1 MSTSLTFPLIAKTF
15 FGLEGVLCQ
24 ELKGLGALDAST
36 GRRMVSFTADQALL
50 YRANLWC
57 RTAVRILKPIAQ
69 FTVDAAAADPYRSLY
84 AHVQEIDWQAHLGP
98 TGTLAIDPVVH
109 GRLLTNSLYAAQV
122 AKDAIAD
129 WFRDRFGERPSV
141 DRVQPDLRINLHVS
155 GDRATVYLDASG
167 QSLHKRG
174 YRRQTGE
181 APLNE
186 VLAAGILRLTGWDGN
201 GPLVDFLCGS
211 GTLPIEAAMM
221 ARNFAPGLIREDF
234 GYRRWLDFDAALEA
248 AVIEEARQA
257 ARPANPSETAPRI
270 FGSDLDPSAIA
281 AARENAA
288 RAGVAA
294 DIQFQVAN
302 FENLEPPGTHGTI
315 LLNPPYDERLR
326 VAGVG
331 AFYRRLGTLL
341 SRRWQGYDAWVLA
354 GNLEAAGQFG
364 IEPAKT
370 YPLFNGPI
378 ECRLLKFELDD
389 SAERPSDESDAA
401 APPASERAS
410 ATRSSPVEALRNRL
424 TRMGKHWARWARRQ
438 GITCYRI
445 YDCDLPEVPWT
456 IDRYEDRLY
465 IIEHDRP
472 HGRTPLEHRQWFD
485 GLVEVV
491 SQTLDVPAE
500 NLYAHLCD
508 PQSAAS
514 PRHEGAQAKQNE
526 RFVVHEGGCPLE
538 VDLGRRDD
546 TGLAPDLRTLRQHL
560 AAEASGKRFLNLFGR
575 SGVATIF
582 AARGLGDAKTADAVD
597 RKTDGARLTVTV
609 EPSVGFARWSAYN
622 FQLNGLAEPD
632 HVIVPSEPLE
642 WIERLAA
649 AQATPFDLVLV
660 APPAGFHRRQDSR
673 AWNPREEYRQLLDSV
688 QRLLAPQGKIFFV
701 STVRRFRLDP
711 ADVPWAST
719 RDVTAQLLPADC
731 RDKPAFRCWSL
742 LRTD

>member
-1 MSTSLTFPLIAKTF
+1 MSTLLTFPLIAKTF
-15 FGLEGVLCQ
+15 FGLEGVLAQ
-24 ELKGLGALDAST
+24 ELKALGAADVST
-36 GRRMVSFTADQALL
+36 GRRMVSFTADQALV

-84 AHVQEIDWQAHLGP
+84 AQVQQIDWQTHLRP

-155 GDRATVYLDASG
+155 GDRATIYLDASG

-174 YRRQTGE
+174 YRRQAGE

-186 VLAAGILRLTGWDGN
+186 VLAAGILRLTGWN
-201 GPLVDFLCGS
+201 GDAPLVDFLCGS
-211 GTLPIEAAMM
+211 GTLPIEAALI
-221 ARNFAPGLIREDF
+221 ARNVAPGLIRDDF

-248 AVIEEARQA
+248 AVIDEARQA
-257 ARPANPSETAPRI
+257 ARPAESVAPRI
-270 FGSDLDPSAIA
+270 FGSDLDPAAIA
-281 AARENAA
+281 AARENAV

-294 DIQFQVAN
+294 DVQFQVAN
-302 FENLEPPGTHGTI
+302 FENFEPPATHGTI
-315 LLNPPYDERLR
+315 VLNPPYDQRLR

-331 AFYRRLGTLL
+331 AFYRRLGNVLA
-341 SRRWQGYDAWVLA
+341 RRWQAYDAWVLA

-364 IEPAKT
+364 IEPAAS

-378 ECRLLKFELDD
+378 ECRLLRFEARDAAGPPTGD
-389 SAERPSDESDAA
+389 SDAA
-401 APPASERAS
+401 VSRPAEQTGA
-410 ATRSSPVEALRNRL
+410 ARSSPAAALRSRL
-424 TRMGKHWARWARRQ
+424 TRMGKHWDRWARRQ
-438 GITCYRI
+438 GIGCYRI

-472 HGRTPLEHRQWFD
+472 HGRSPLEHRGWFD
-485 GLVEVV
+485 ELVEVV
-491 SQTLDVPAE
+491 GQALDVPAE
-500 NLYAHLCD
+500 RRYAHLCD
-508 PQSAAS
+508 PQSTGRNRES
-514 PRHEGAQAKQNE
+514 GQTRDNE
-526 RFVVHEGGCPLE
+526 RFVAAEEGCRVE

-560 AAEASGKRFLNLFGR
+560 AVEAAGRRFLNLFGR
-575 SGVATIF
+575 SGAATVF
-582 AARGLGDAKTADAVD
+582 AARGLGVARGANPEEGARNGMGK
-597 RKTDGARLTVTV
+597 ARLTVTV
-609 EPSVGFARWSAYN
+609 EPSTGLARWARYN
-622 FQLNGLAEPD
+622 FELNGLAKPD
-632 HVIVPSEPLE
+632 HVIVEADPLE

-649 AQATPFDLVLV
+649 AGATPFDLALV

-673 AWNPREEYRQLLDSV
+673 AWNPREEYRQLLAGV
-688 QRLLAPQGKIFFV
+688 HRLLAPQGRVYFV

-731 RDKPAFRCWSL
+731 RAKPSFRCWSL
-742 LRTD
+742 VRTD

>member
-1 MSTSLTFPLIAKTF
+1 LSTSLTFPLIAKTF
-15 FGLEGVLCQ
+15 FGLEGVLAQ
-24 ELKGLGALDAST
+24 ELKALGASDAAT

-57 RTAVRILKPIAQ
+57 RTAVRILKPIAA
-69 FTVDAAAADPYRSLY
+69 FTVDAQAADPYRSLY
-84 AHVQEIDWQAHLGP
+84 AQIREIDWQAYLRP

-122 AKDAIAD
+122 TKDAIAD
-129 WFRDRFGERPSV
+129 WFRDRHGERPSV

-186 VLAAGILRLTGWDGN
+186 VLAAGILRLTGWDGDA
-201 GPLVDFLCGS
+201 PLGDFLCGS
-211 GTLPIEAAMM
+211 GTLPIEAALM
-221 ARNFAPGLIREDF
+221 ARNHAPGLIRDDF
-234 GYRRWLDFDAALEA
+234 GYRRWLDFDPALEA
-248 AVIEEARQA
+248 EVIDEARQA
-257 ARPANPSETAPRI
+257 ARPTDPAAAPRI
-270 FGSDLDPSAIA
+270 FGSDLDPGAIA

-294 DIQFQVAN
+294 DIEFQLAN
-302 FENLEPPGTHGTI
+302 FENLEPPAEQGTI
-315 LLNPPYDERLR
+315 VVNPPYDQRLR

-331 AFYRRLGTLL
+331 AFYRRLGNVLA
-341 SRRWQGYDAWVLA
+341 RRWQGYDAWVLA

-364 IEPAKT
+364 IEPAASL
-370 YPLFNGPI
+370 PLFNGPI
-378 ECRLLKFELDD
+378 ECRLLRFELGDPGGT
-389 SAERPSDESDAA
+389 SSDKSDTAPRAA
-401 APPASERAS
+401 ERAS
-410 ATRSSPVEALRNRL
+410 AARSSPAEALRSRL

-438 GITCYRI
+438 GIGCYRV

-472 HGRTPLEHRQWFD
+472 HGRTPLEHRGWFD

-491 SQTLDVPAE
+491 GQALDVPAE
-500 NLYAHLCD
+500 R
-508 PQSAAS
+508 
-514 PRHEGAQAKQNE
+514 RHADACESSSGGAVRSEGTRAKHDE
-526 RFVVHEGGCPLE
+526 RFVAHEAGCRIE

-546 TGLAPDLRTLRQHL
+546 TGLTPDLRTLRQHL
-560 AAEASGKRFLNLFGR
+560 AAEAAGKRFLNLFGR
-575 SGVATIF
+575 SGAATVF
-582 AARGLGDAKTADAVD
+582 AARGLGAAEGSGK
-597 RKTDGARLTVTV
+597 ARLTVTV
-609 EPSVGFARWSAYN
+609 EPSTGLARWAGHN
-622 FQLNGLAEPD
+622 FELNGLAEPD
-632 HVIVPSEPLE
+632 HVIVQTEPLP

-649 AQATPFDLVLV
+649 AGATPFDVVLV
-660 APPAGFHRRQDSR
+660 APPAGFHRRDDSR
-673 AWNPREEYRQLLDSV
+673 AWNPREEYRRLLDGV
-688 QRLLAPQGKIFFV
+688 HLLLAPGGKIYFV

-719 RDVTAQLLPADC
+719 RDVTAQLLTADC
-731 RDKPAFRCWSL
+731 RAKPSFRCWTL
-742 LRTD
+742 RRTD